1 MKKHKWYTSQKVLTI
16 QEEIPGE
23 TGDQTTGE
31 VPEQW
36 EKAHV
41 LSLINMR
48 VVLDRQG
55 PFSMSFHTHKAYQDK
70 VDHFCVP
77 QDVRTRTRFGGFQLR

>member
-1 MKKHKWYTSQKVLTI
+1 MSLAENYNSTKYQNSWKRRMF
-16 QEEIPGE
+16 
-23 TGDQTTGE
+23 
-31 VPEQW
+31 
-36 EKAHV
+36 

-55 PFSMSFHTHKAYQDK
+55 PLSMSFHTHKAYQDK
-70 VDHFCVP
+70 VDHCCVP